1 MEFPLYWL
9 PKNSWGDIVKLTVI
23 IPCYNESKNIEVFY
37 DRVNCILNEISIENE
52 MLFVDDGSSDDT
64 VKLLIELNKKYNNV
78 SYISL
83 TRNFGKEAA
92 MLAGMRNVSA
102 DSDYVAIMDAD
113 LQDPPELIKDMLR
126 GFDEANVDCVAAK
139 RINRKGEPFLRSCF
153 SKLFYKIINKVTE
166 ISIPDGARDFR
177 IMKKSMSD
185 SIARLPETS
194 RFSKGLFAWVGYNT
208 KWISYDNIE
217 RQNGNT
223 KWSFFKLCSYAIDGI
238 LSFSTFPLVISSFV
252 GIVTCMISLIIII
265 YMIVQKLFV
274 GINVEGYAFMMCVI
288 LFLGGV
294 QLSCIGIVGA
304 YLSKI
309 FKETKARPVYLIKEH
324 VNSKNN
330 GGDTQNA

>member
-1 MEFPLYWL
+1 M
-9 PKNSWGDIVKLTVI
+9 KLTI
-23 IPCYNESKNIEVFY
+23 IVPCYNEAKNINVFY
-37 DRVNCILNEISIENE
+37 DRVNCVLNEIGIENE

-64 VKLLIELNKKYNNV
+64 VKLLIELNEKYNNV
-78 SYISL
+78 SYITL

-92 MLAGMRNVSA
+92 MLAGMRNVSE

-113 LQDPPELIKDMLR
+113 LQDPPELIKDMLN
-126 GFDEANVDCVAAK
+126 GFDDDNVDCVAT
-139 RINRKGEPFLRSCF
+139 RRVNRKGESFFRSWF

-166 ISIPDGARDFR
+166 IHIPDGARDFR
-177 IMKKSMSD
+177 VMKKSMSD

-208 KWISYDNIE
+208 KWISYENVARE
-217 RQNGNT
+217 NGKS
-223 KWSFFKLCSYAIDGI
+223 KWSFFKLFSYAIDGI
-238 LSFSTFPLVISSFV
+238 LSFSTFPLVISSFA
-252 GIVTCMISLIIII
+252 GIVTCMISLVLII
-265 YMIVQKLFV
+265 YMILQKLFV

-324 VNSKNN
+324 VSSKNN
-330 GGDTQNA
+330 GR